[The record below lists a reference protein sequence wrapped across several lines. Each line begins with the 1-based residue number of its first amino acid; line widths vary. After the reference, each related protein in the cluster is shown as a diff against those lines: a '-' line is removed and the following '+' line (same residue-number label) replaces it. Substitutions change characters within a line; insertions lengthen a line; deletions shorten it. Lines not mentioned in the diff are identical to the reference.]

1 MQFWWVNHKRTP
13 GQRLVG
19 AYLWSAP
26 GRRKSARDE
35 SSRNMPRV
43 QPGDLI
49 WLHTDG
55 AVRAIGIALESATL
69 TDTGWQLP
77 VRFMELDVPLQPQ
90 AHASALAPVLPHEHS
105 PLRASGACI
114 PGVYLAS
121 IPSSMAAVPVS
132 YTHLDANMR
141 QAIITALAQSS
152 DAVLTQ
158 TKERIRELVQLERDV
173 GARG

>member
-69 TDTGWQLP
+69 TSTGWQLP

-121 IPSSMAAVPVS
+121 IPSSMAAV
-132 YTHLDANMR
+132 L
-141 QAIITALAQSS
+141 
-152 DAVLTQ
+152 
-158 TKERIRELVQLERDV
+158 RELLAAPRS
-173 GARG
+173 GRIS